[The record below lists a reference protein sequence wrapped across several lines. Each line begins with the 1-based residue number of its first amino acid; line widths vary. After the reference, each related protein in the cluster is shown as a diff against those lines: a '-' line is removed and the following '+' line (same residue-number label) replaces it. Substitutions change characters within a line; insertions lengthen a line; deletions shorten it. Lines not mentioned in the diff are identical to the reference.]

1 MLFAHGNDCMLFTAD
16 AGVPALEQAIWQ
28 LEAIGFDFNRLRIV
42 QIPHH
47 GSKRNVGPKIL
58 DRILGPKRTDDAILR
73 RAVVSASPDG
83 EPKHPSKRVLNAFRR
98 RGARVQ
104 GTMNGGILM
113 FNKDAPRPGWTS
125 TPDMPF
131 YPEVEED

>member
-1 MLFAHGNDCMLFTAD
+1 MSC
-16 AGVPALEQAIWQ
+16 
-28 LEAIGFDFNRLRIV
+28 
-42 QIPHH
+42 
-47 GSKRNVGPKIL
+47 
-58 DRILGPKRTDDAILR
+58 
-73 RAVVSASPDG
+73 VVSCVLTNGDG

-125 TPDMPF
+125 AQEIPF
-131 YPEVEED
+131 YPEVEEG